1 MMSNN
6 VILFHSK
13 VEYAEELINNIK
25 SLGNDVNDFSINISE
40 VLQGLEEN
48 IKIMKEKA
56 GDEKLAKKMFMDGIY
71 IEAIGK
77 VDEIIASLENSLLY
91 LQIISNCN
99 SINSLEDL
107 DEVELNN
114 IVNSLIEELKKVKM
128 EDFSCFLDYDKTIR
142 LLYETIY
149 KIIKLEYINSC
160 LTSSRLYD
168 YVSSD
173 KADRIFISTL
183 IMEDI
188 RIARESGKNTVK
200 LEQIISEKKTRQL
213 DCEEYFNDELIKE
226 ITSIYEKERIISTAN
241 KRILSLS
248 KDYQENI
255 FLLEKSEERYDE
267 VKETIT
273 LVSDTLKKKKKQKI
287 KDIIKAI
294 ISYIVSFSLL
304 GITLVGPFFIKTK
317 KVKTIKTVT
326 NSTTLD
332 WKKQEEEYLPEDDN
346 CIYLEMYDPW
356 EEEDYGYSRDIYKFS
371 LPYEEYKDKELE
383 ELLDYKFLT
392 PLVMDIE
399 NAEKN
404 TETSLQLDY
413 EQLYIDTF
421 YELIKIEQ
429 IPEDFIYIRSIK
441 DQLPVILLAFL
452 INFKIHKRVI
462 LEYKEFLDDDYEEFL
477 LLPNILS
484 TSFWLKNQ
492 KEKAWSKEEIT
503 EYEVL
508 MNELIKKEDELEKR
522 MAYLLSTNEEIKMRY
537 ERMIKEPALKDILNN
552 FVKKE
557 CYELDSIDTFDISE
571 GKKRTLKK

>member
-1 MMSNN
+1 MMPNN
-6 VILFHSK
+6 VILFRSK
-13 VEYAEELINNIK
+13 VEYAEALINNIK
-25 SLGNDVNDFSINISE
+25 SLGNSISDFSINISE
-40 VLQGLEEN
+40 VLQGVEEN
-48 IKIMKEKA
+48 VRIMKEKV
-56 GDEKLAKKMFMDGIY
+56 GNEKLAKKMFMDGIY

-77 VDEIIASLENSLLY
+77 IDEIIASLENSLLY

-173 KADRIFISTL
+173 EADRIFISTL

-188 RIARESGKNTVK
+188 RLARESGNNTVK
-200 LEQIISEKKTRQL
+200 LEQIISKINTKPF
-213 DCEEYFNDELIKE
+213 DCEGYFNETLIKE
-226 ITSIYEKERIISTAN
+226 ITCIYERERIINISK
-241 KRILSLS
+241 KRVLSLS
-248 KDYQENI
+248 KSYQEN
-255 FLLEKSEERYDE
+255 LLVLEKSKKEHDNIE
-267 VKETIT
+267 VAI
-273 LVSDTLKKKKKQKI
+273 VSVNGMLKKKKKQKI

-294 ISYIVSFSLL
+294 ISYIISISFL
-304 GITLVGPFFIKTK
+304 GILLVGPFLIKTK

-332 WKKQEEEYLPEDDN
+332 LKKQEEDYLSEDDN
-346 CIYLEMYDPW
+346 YIYLEMFDPW
-356 EEEDYGYSRDIYKFS
+356 KEEDFGYSRDTYKFS
-371 LPYEEYKDKELE
+371 LPYEEYKDKDLE
-383 ELLDYKFLT
+383 EILSYKHLI
-392 PLVMDIE
+392 PLVMDLE

-404 TETSLQLDY
+404 TEFSLQLDY
-413 EQLYIDTF
+413 ADLYIDTF

-429 IPEDFIYIRSIK
+429 VPEDFIYTRSIQ
-441 DQLPVILLAFL
+441 DQLPIILFAFVIGCGAFRGAL
-452 INFKIHKRVI
+452 S
-462 LEYKEFLDDDYEEFL
+462 EYEDYLNEVDVKF
-477 LLPNILS
+477 
-484 TSFWLKNQ
+484 SFFSSIIYNKLWLKNQ
-492 KEKAWSKEEIT
+492 RKHVWGKEEI
-503 EYEVL
+503 L
-508 MNELIKKEDELEKR
+508 KHKRLIKKLINNKEKLER
-522 MAYLLSTNEEIKMRY
+522 SMAYLLSTNKEIEMKY
-537 ERMIKEPALKDILNN
+537 NELLKEPALKDILNN
-552 FVKKE
+552 FVRQE

>member
-1 MMSNN
+1 MPNN
-6 VILFHSK
+6 VILFRSK
-13 VEYAEELINNIK
+13 VEYAEALINNIK
-25 SLGNDVNDFSINISE
+25 SLGNSISDFSINISE
-40 VLQGLEEN
+40 VLQGVEEN
-48 IKIMKEKA
+48 VRIMKEKV
-56 GDEKLAKKMFMDGIY
+56 GNEKLAKKMFMDGIY

-77 VDEIIASLENSLLY
+77 IDEIIASLENSLLY

-173 KADRIFISTL
+173 EADRIFISTL

-188 RIARESGKNTVK
+188 RLARESGNNTVK
-200 LEQIISEKKTRQL
+200 LEQIISKINTKPF
-213 DCEEYFNDELIKE
+213 DCEGYFNETLIKE
-226 ITSIYEKERIISTAN
+226 ITCIYERERIINISK
-241 KRILSLS
+241 KRVLSLS
-248 KDYQENI
+248 KSYQEN
-255 FLLEKSEERYDE
+255 LLVLEKSKKEHDNIE
-267 VKETIT
+267 VAI
-273 LVSDTLKKKKKQKI
+273 VSVNGMLKKKKKQKI

-294 ISYIVSFSLL
+294 ISYIISISFL
-304 GITLVGPFFIKTK
+304 GILLVGPFLIKTK

-332 WKKQEEEYLPEDDN
+332 LKKQEEDYLSEDDN
-346 CIYLEMYDPW
+346 YIYLEMFDPW
-356 EEEDYGYSRDIYKFS
+356 KEEDFGYSRDTYKFS
-371 LPYEEYKDKELE
+371 LPYEEYKDKDLE
-383 ELLDYKFLT
+383 EILSYKHLI
-392 PLVMDIE
+392 PLVMDLE

-404 TETSLQLDY
+404 TEFSLQLDY
-413 EQLYIDTF
+413 ADLYIDTF

-429 IPEDFIYIRSIK
+429 VPEDFIYTRSIQ
-441 DQLPVILLAFL
+441 DQLPIILFAFVIGCGAFRGAL
-452 INFKIHKRVI
+452 S
-462 LEYKEFLDDDYEEFL
+462 EYEDYLNEVDVKF
-477 LLPNILS
+477 
-484 TSFWLKNQ
+484 SFFSSIIYNKLWLKNQ
-492 KEKAWSKEEIT
+492 RKHVWGKEEI
-503 EYEVL
+503 L
-508 MNELIKKEDELEKR
+508 KHKRLIKKLINNKEKLER
-522 MAYLLSTNEEIKMRY
+522 SMAYLLSTNKEIEMKY
-537 ERMIKEPALKDILNN
+537 NELLKEPALKDILNN
-552 FVKKE
+552 FVRQE